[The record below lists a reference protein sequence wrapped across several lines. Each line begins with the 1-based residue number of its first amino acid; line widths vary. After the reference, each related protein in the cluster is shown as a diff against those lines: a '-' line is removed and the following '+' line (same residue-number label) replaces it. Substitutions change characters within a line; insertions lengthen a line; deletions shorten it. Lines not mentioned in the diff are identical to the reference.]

1 MSIGTPIART
11 AGLVALLLVA
21 GLSLAA
27 ASQGTEPPPLR
38 GRAGAG
44 SEGDAGLTTRES
56 IRLANALDQ
65 FAIVQ
70 ARRAL
75 QLDEGQYA
83 RFVPRLRELQ
93 QVRRR
98 NFQARN
104 RLLQD
109 LRRSSGPRAGADLD
123 DAAIGAKVQALRE
136 HDERAAREIR
146 AAVDA
151 IDELRN
157 PRQQAR
163 FRVFEENI
171 EARKLELLLNARTRA
186 ARGGS

>member
-21 GLSLAA
+21 GVSLAA
-27 ASQGTEPPPLR
+27 ASQGTEPPPVR

-109 LRRSSGPRAGADLD
+109 AGADLD

-151 IDELRN
+151 IDELLN